1 LAVDQLEP
9 TFKQSS
15 IMRLP
20 PPLPSKNG
28 RNHGEQSQQQEPV
41 KKLPPP
47 PPKVNAKELALQQL
61 ESAAQKWT
69 TQRQTVIK
77 LLEEMILELN
87 DVHEK
92 SSIARV
98 GGRGSSL
105 AGFGVATAGVVLAVP
120 TGGLSLL
127 AVLPGLAGTLHI

>member
-1 LAVDQLEP
+1 
-9 TFKQSS
+9 
-15 IMRLP
+15 MRLP
-20 PPLPSKNG
+20 PPLPSKDG
-28 RNHGEQSQQQEPV
+28 RNQVEQSQQPEPV
-41 KKLPPP
+41 KKLPP

-61 ESAAQKWT
+61 ETAAQKWT

-92 SSIARV
+92 SSMARV

-105 AGFGVATAGVVLAVP
+105 AGFGVATAGVVFAIP

-127 AVLPGLAGTLHI
+127 AVLPGLAGSHFNIN